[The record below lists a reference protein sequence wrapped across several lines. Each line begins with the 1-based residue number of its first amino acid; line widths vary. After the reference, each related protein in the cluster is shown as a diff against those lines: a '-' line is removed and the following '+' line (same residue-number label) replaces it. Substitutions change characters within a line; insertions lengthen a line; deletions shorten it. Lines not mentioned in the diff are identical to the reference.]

1 MKLVTHK
8 SKNLFDY
15 HKASK
20 ILGSATLSKQSDFIL
35 IATQTHK
42 NSYTSVAVELDKS
55 FVGKT
60 VTLSALAKTS
70 SINNPNL
77 RIQWF
82 KSDGLATGNLIE
94 TKNTSASSD
103 FIQISVTGTVPEN
116 PGDGDY
122 LCLCFYSNKDIDLSS
137 STESSFSATYKN
149 IQLEIG
155 TEVTTYQP
163 HTWNLLNKWQY
174 SATQTVNGVV
184 ITNNNDGSYTF
195 DGTATDNSYF
205 NYYVLG
211 KDLRG
216 GVVDGSISNGYY
228 AKDVTYDYSNGIAY
242 YYFSKDT
249 IFNNTLIIPQLYDLT
264 LMYGAGK
271 EPTTVDQ
278 FYTDHPELKVSPL
291 GFIGLKNLEISNKN
305 IKRLRYKTADGA
317 LDLGIIPSNSGYI
330 LNKYNNL
337 SEELLEENIEKDTVN
352 YHIPDKTNILLN
364 KVEGNTKK
372 VVQLLDKSKYGT
384 SWNHDGINWTP
395 YGAYGIIHCVGKNTG
410 TQYNAFMLND
420 SWDMNDIVFDDHKYI
435 LLTGLKQT
443 YPSFEAGWFCGYSDE
458 DGTTGYEWYSSTGI
472 DQTNLNVFTIKK
484 HNYTWKRIELRVSY
498 GNEDTLDVW
507 WTPQLFDLTAMY
519 GRGNEPTTLEQF
531 KKDYPQFFDEKLDG
545 IWNVRTSGISTTG
558 KNIYGLEDFIKK
570 NNASDMIVTYDGKRC
585 FKISRAFN
593 PTYYFPLGNYSLNFK
608 FYSTYEYSFC
618 QYGKYENGNY
628 TIKQFVGS
636 FTSGNWENAH
646 YNFTDCN
653 FIKWYNE
660 VPSDK
665 VLYVDINSFSLS
677 AGIDDTNSYTY
688 QENKIDLLSTQTL
701 NGINGVNDSI
711 EVIDKG
717 NGLYDLKKTQN
728 IDSVDLGT
736 LDWVVDGSNFSSSS
750 ISSVIKTPTNDSVG
764 NYVCQKYVNCAINK
778 SFVDGD
784 FGVNS
789 SGYLYFR
796 NSAYTT
802 ATAFKTAV
810 NGVILYYQLKTPVI
824 TTIATNL
831 TYNQVSAI
839 RTNGGLLLVNDNNNQ
854 KYVLPDVI
862 MKENYQYKN

>member
-1 MKLVTHK
+1 MRLVTNK

-20 ILGSATLSKQSDFIL
+20 ILGAATLSKQSDFTL

-42 NSYTSVAVELDKS
+42 NSYTSVEVELDKS

-103 FIQISVTGTVPEN
+103 FIQISATGTIPEN

-174 SATQTVNGVV
+174 AATQTVNGVV

-228 AKDVTYDYSNGIAY
+228 AKDVTYDHSNGIAY

-271 EPTTVDQ
+271 EPTTADQ
-278 FYTDHPELKVSPL
+278 FYADHPELKVSPL
-291 GFIGLKNLEISNKN
+291 GFIELKNLEINNKN
-305 IKRLRYKTADGA
+305 IKRLRYKTADGV

-384 SWNHDGINWTP
+384 AWNHDGINWTP
-395 YGAYGIIHCVGKNTG
+395 YGAYGIIHCVGKNTA
-410 TQYNAFMLND
+410 TQYNCFFMND

-435 LLTGLKQT
+435 LLTGLKQSYT
-443 YPSFEAGWFCGYSDE
+443 SFEAGWYCGYSDE
-458 DGTTGYEWYSSTGI
+458 DGTTGITWYSSTGI
-472 DQTNLNVFTIKK
+472 NQTNLNVFTIEK
-484 HNYTWKRIELRVSY
+484 HNYTWKRIELRVMY
-498 GNEDTLDVW
+498 GNKDTLDVW

-531 KKDYPQFFDEKLDG
+531 KQDYPDFFG
-545 IWNVRTSGISTTG
+545 NVYKGVFPTTISQLSVSNENILNLKDAFGDKSSSLLTT
-558 KNIYGLEDFIKK
+558 FQ
-570 NNASDMIVTYDGKRC
+570 GKRC
-585 FKISRAFN
+585 IKFDKDHNI
-593 PTYYFPLGNYSLNFK
+593 TYHTFLPKLTNYSLQFNVYNTG
-608 FYSTYEYSFC
+608 YSASFC
-618 QYGKYENGNY
+618 GLAVTDKYTNIESVVRRYCSTQTYNQWVTLKYENVNFNAIDWYQYITGNEEIY
-628 TIKQFVGS
+628 I
-636 FTSGNWENAH
+636 
-646 YNFTDCN
+646 
-653 FIKWYNE
+653 
-660 VPSDK
+660 
-665 VLYVDINSFSLS
+665 DIDSWCLS
-677 AGIDDTNSYTY
+677 AGSSSKDIVYKDD
-688 QENKIDLLSTQTL
+688 KIDLLESYEL
-701 NGINGVNDSI
+701 NAIKNPSDNKLYQDYL
-711 EVIDKG
+711 EVIDNN
-717 NGLYDLKKTQN
+717 NGTYTLKKIQYIKKLILDGN
-728 IDSVDLGT
+728 INWIESGT
-736 LDWVVDGSNFSSSS
+736 NTSGKYRFAYEINAVSG
-750 ISSVIKTPTNDSVG
+750 SSVSNSGPIYCNKIKYPS
-764 NYVCQKYVNCAINK
+764 
-778 SFVDGD
+778 DG
-784 FGVNS
+784 
-789 SGYLYFR
+789 
-796 NSAYTT
+796 
-802 ATAFKTAV
+802 
-810 NGVILYYQLKTPVI
+810 
-824 TTIATNL
+824 
-831 TYNQVSAI
+831 
-839 RTNGGLLLVNDNNNQ
+839 
-854 KYVLPDVI
+854 
-862 MKENYQYKN
+862 